1 MARIAFIGLGNMGL
15 PMARNLLKAGHTL
28 SAFDLVQAAVTQ
40 LASEGARAATSAQ
53 DAARDADVVISM
65 LPAGRQVEDLY
76 LGEDG
81 LLAQLPAG
89 CLVLECSTIAPAS
102 ARLVHRAATA
112 RAVEMLDAPV
122 SGGTAGAAA
131 GSLTF
136 MVGGAA
142 ETLEKARPIFAAMG
156 HNIFHAGFESAGQL
170 AKLCNNLLLAV
181 QMVGT
186 AEAMA
191 LGTRCGL
198 DAGVLA
204 EIMRQSSGGNWVLER
219 YNPWPGVQPN
229 NPASHG
235 YQPGFMAGL
244 MVKDLGL
251 VQETALQA
259 GAATPMSSL
268 ALNLYRLLLQQGM
281 GGQDFSAVQKL
292 FIDQP

>member
-15 PMARNLLKAGHTL
+15 PMARNLLKAGYTV
-28 SAFDLVQAAVTQ
+28 SAFDLVQAVVTQ
-40 LASEGARAATSAQ
+40 LASEGARAAASARDAAQ
-53 DAARDADVVISM
+53 DADAVISM

-81 LLAQLPAG
+81 LLAHLPTG

-102 ARLVHRAATA
+102 ARHVHRAAAA
-112 RAVEMLDAPV
+112 RGLDMLDAPV

-142 ETLEKARPIFAAMG
+142 LTLEKARPILGAMG

-181 QMVGT
+181 QMAGT

-229 NPASHG
+229 SPASHD
-235 YQPGFMAGL
+235 YQPGFIAGL
-244 MVKDLGL
+244 MAKDLGL

-259 GAATPMSSL
+259 GASTPMGSL
-268 ALNLYRLLLQQGM
+268 ALNLYRMLLQQGLAAK
-281 GGQDFSAVQKL
+281 DFSAIQKL
-292 FIDQP
+292 FIDRQ

>member
-15 PMARNLLKAGHTL
+15 PMARNLLKAGHAL
-28 SAFDLVQAAVTQ
+28 AGFDLVQANLTQ
-40 LASEGARAATSAQ
+40 LASEGARAAGSARDAAQ
-53 DAARDADVVISM
+53 DAEVVISM

-81 LLAQLPAG
+81 LLAHLPAG

-102 ARLVHRAATA
+102 ARNLHRAAAA
-112 RAVEMLDAPV
+112 RGLEMLDAPV

-142 ETLEKARPIFAAMG
+142 GTLEKARPILAAMG

-198 DAGVLA
+198 NAGVLA

-229 NPASHG
+229 TPASRD
-235 YQPGFMAGL
+235 YQPGFIAGL
-244 MVKDLGL
+244 MAKDLGL
-251 VQETALQA
+251 MQETALQA
-259 GAATPMSSL
+259 GASTPMGSL
-268 ALNLYRLLLQQGM
+268 ALNLYRLLIQQGM
-281 GGQDFSAVQKL
+281 GGKDFSVVQKL
-292 FIDQP
+292 FRDRE

>member
-15 PMARNLLKAGHTL
+15 PMARNLLKAGYTV
-28 SAFDLVQAAVTQ
+28 SGFDLVQAVVTQ
-40 LASEGARAATSAQ
+40 LASEGARAATSARDAAQ
-53 DAARDADVVISM
+53 DADAVISM

-81 LLAQLPAG
+81 LLAALPAG
-89 CLVLECSTIAPAS
+89 RLVLECSTIAPAT
-102 ARLVHRAATA
+102 ARRVHRAAA
-112 RAVEMLDAPV
+112 AHGVAMLDAPV
-122 SGGTAGAAA
+122 SGGTAGAAS

-142 ETLEKARPIFAAMG
+142 VTLEKARPILAAMG
-156 HNIFHAGFESAGQL
+156 RNIFHAGFESAGQL

-181 QMVGT
+181 QMIGT

-198 DAGVLA
+198 DADVLA

-219 YNPWPGVQPN
+219 YNPWPGVQAN
-229 NPASHG
+229 SPASHG

-244 MVKDLGL
+244 MAKDLGL

-259 GAATPMSSL
+259 GAATPMGSL
-268 ALNLYRLLLQQGM
+268 ALNLYRLLLQQGL

-292 FIDQP
+292 FIDQQ